1 MRSALS
7 VSLLLLLVTVQ
18 QSCQRD
24 EATAPQSVGPSAQA
38 VRVSPAVPASSIAF
52 VSDRDGTVGDIY
64 VMNADGSTPAR
75 LTNIPR
81 SNTQP
86 SWSPDRRQIA
96 FTGTRR
102 VGLTELDINI
112 YRMNADGSAQTQLT
126 HNGFPNIGD
135 QDPAWSPDGL
145 RIAFTHTA
153 QGIHV
158 INADGTGEVAL
169 APTDFGRDPSWS
181 PDGLEIA
188 FEGTA
193 SQIFVMNADGSAPR
207 QLTSSSDFNRQPAWS
222 PDGKQI
228 AFSSGRDGNAEIYVM
243 NADGSAQTRLTDN
256 PAFDGSPSWSPDGKQ
271 IAFETDRDG
280 NGEIYVMNAD
290 GSSPSNLTNNPADDG
305 QPAWSPAPTRSGR
318 RVDITFT
325 VQPPDV
331 VQANVAIS
339 PAIQVT
345 VTDASG
351 NPVAGGQVKIELVGA
366 PGATLSGT
374 TKAKLVNGVAT
385 FSDLQIDQQGQGYTL
400 QATSGPLSVA
410 SRAFSVA
417 GPSAQQA
424 GSQNAPFA
432 E

>member
-1 MRSALS
+1 
-7 VSLLLLLVTVQ
+7 
-18 QSCQRD
+18 
-24 EATAPQSVGPSAQA
+24 
-38 VRVSPAVPASSIAF
+38 
-52 VSDRDGTVGDIY
+52 
-64 VMNADGSTPAR
+64 MNADGSTPAR

-86 SWSPDRRQIA
+86 SWSPDGRQIA

-222 PDGKQI
+222 PDG
-228 AFSSGRDGNAEIYVM
+228 R
-243 NADGSAQTRLTDN
+243 
-256 PAFDGSPSWSPDGKQ
+256 Q

-280 NGEIYVMNAD
+280 NAEIYVMNAD

-325 VQPPDV
+325 VQPPEV

-351 NPVAGGQVKIELVGA
+351 GAVAGGHVKIELVGV
-366 PGATLSGT
+366 P
-374 TKAKLVNGVAT
+374 
-385 FSDLQIDQQGQGYTL
+385 
-400 QATSGPLSVA
+400 
-410 SRAFSVA
+410 
-417 GPSAQQA
+417 
-424 GSQNAPFA
+424 
-432 E
+432 

>member
-1 MRSALS
+1 MRRALS
-7 VSLLLLLVTVQ
+7 VSLLLLSVTLQ
-18 QSCQRD
+18 QACQRD
-24 EATAPQSVGPSAQA
+24 EATAPHALRLSAQA
-38 VRVSPAVPASSIAF
+38 LRISNAVSGSKIAF
-52 VSDRDGTVGDIY
+52 VSDRDGSAGDIY
-64 VMNADGSTPAR
+64 VMNADGSAPTR
-75 LTNIPR
+75 LTSTPR
-81 SNTQP
+81 SNTEP
-86 SWSPDRRQIA
+86 TWSPDARQLA
-96 FTGTRR
+96 FMGTRR
-102 VGLTELDINI
+102 LGVDLDINI
-112 YRMNADGSAQTQLT
+112 YVMNADGSAQTQLT
-126 HNGFPNIGD
+126 HNGIPNIGD

-193 SQIFVMNADGSAPR
+193 SQIFVMNADGSAPK
-207 QLTSSSDFNRQPAWS
+207 QLTSSSGFNRQPAWS
-222 PDGKQI
+222 PDRKQI
-228 AFSSGRDGNAEIYVM
+228 TFSSGRDGNAEIYVM

-256 PAFDGSPSWSPDGKQ
+256 PAFDGSPTWSPDGKQ

-290 GSSPSNLTNNPADDG
+290 GSSPSNLTNNPAFDG
-305 QPAWSPAPTRSGR
+305 QPAWSSAPTPSGR

-345 VTDASG
+345 VSDASG
-351 NPVAGGQVKIELVGA
+351 TPVAGGQVKIELVGA

-385 FSDLQIDQQGQGYTL
+385 FSDLQIDQRGQGYTL

-410 SRAFSVA
+410 SRAFAVVAASDAAGVSVA
-417 GPSAQQA
+417 R
-424 GSQNAPFA
+424 
-432 E
+432 